1 MISAL
6 FQHPTLLAA
15 AEEVGVLRE
24 YQVDFPQETWKLVL
38 YGAGFVLAFAAIIF
52 TYIRD
57 TRELSVIWK
66 IWLTLLR
73 FSVLVGLLAIAL
85 NPHERTS
92 HDSFRPSRVA
102 FFLDNSTSMSFPER
116 QPPPGISADSADS
129 ADFKRTRA
137 EAVRVLLENSP
148 LISELTKRHEV
159 SIFSFPVEDANGRAV
174 SKVLYQ
180 FPAKIDLITGE
191 PLNAEQ
197 LKAQAEKQKTATPP
211 NWEELLNPVVT
222 ETRMSD
228 AVRDLVDDLA
238 SPTLSG
244 IVVIGDGGN
253 NAGSGP
259 EEASKAAKA
268 RTPRVRLIAVGV
280 GSTERQANIR
290 IANVQAPTNA
300 HINDPYEIRA
310 FVQGSGGKKG
320 GLQSRR
326 VDIELLAK
334 PADEKDIEP
343 ILLESQ
349 QVTLPADGV
358 PVEVKFEQKPTVPGK
373 IEFTVRAVP
382 ISGLR
387 ELRADDNEDTHTVNV
402 TDRKTRVLI
411 MAGGPMRDFR
421 FVRNM
426 LFRHEGIESDVW
438 LQTVGAKEVGQVSQ
452 EAQNVL
458 VAFPESEEQ
467 LFEYDVIL
475 AFDPDWTQVPPEGVG
490 MINRWIEE
498 FGGGMVLIAG
508 ESYTGELARA
518 DETYDAVREFY
529 PVFLQDRRGFQ
540 IGQQDKYQQAWPVA
554 FTEAGRNAAFLNL
567 VDDAIQSA
575 AIWKEFPGI
584 YRTYPTAGP
593 RAGATIYAHSSDFR
607 EVGDRGP
614 SILLA
619 SQLYGSGR
627 TMYVGSAEWWR
638 LRSEDEEHYDRL
650 WTKLVREAGQ
660 GRLKSG
666 GQRAVLM
673 PEKESYYLG
682 ETVRVRARVLDQQ
695 FQPLEADSV
704 TLDVTDPNGRSVFPA
719 PKLMRDKARSGE
731 FLGSFRAS
739 GDGKYELRL
748 PDQQAEMQS
757 IRVTL
762 PNLEADRPEQNAD
775 ALQMLQEGTG
785 GRYMSLGVAEKELAK
800 LLPNSGVKFT
810 VDERLKTLW
819 DRAWLLYLLVGLLSV
834 EWLTRKLLKLA

>member
-6 FQHPTLLAA
+6 FQHPSLLAA
-15 AEEVGVLRE
+15 ANEAGVFRE
-24 YQVDFPQETWKLVL
+24 YQVEFPEETWKLVL
-38 YGAGFVLAFAAIIF
+38 YGGGFVLAFAAMIW

-66 IWLTLLR
+66 LWLTFLR
-73 FSVLVGLLAIAL
+73 FGVLVGLLAIAL

-92 HDSFRPSRVA
+92 RDSFRPSRVA
-102 FFLDNSTSMSFPER
+102 IFVDNSTSMSFPER
-116 QPPPGISADSADS
+116 QPPPGVSAES

-137 EAVRVLLENSP
+137 EAVRALLEKSP
-148 LISELTKRHEV
+148 LIAELTKRHEV
-159 SIFSFPVEDANGRAV
+159 GIYSFPVEDGNGRAA
-174 SKVLYQ
+174 SRVLHQ
-180 FPAKIDLITGE
+180 FPAKIDLVTGE
-191 PLNAEQ
+191 PLTEEQ
-197 LKAQAEKQKTATPP
+197 LKAQAQERQAAPAP
-211 NWEELLNPVVT
+211 DWDELLNPVVAD
-222 ETRMSD
+222 TRMAD
-228 AVRDLVDDLA
+228 AVRDLIDDLA
-238 SPTLSG
+238 SATLAG

-259 EEASKAAKA
+259 EAANKEAKSRSPK
-268 RTPRVRLIAVGV
+268 VRLIAVGV

-290 IANVQAPTNA
+290 IANIQAPTNA
-300 HINDPYEIRA
+300 HVNDPYEIRA
-310 FVQGSGGKKG
+310 FVQGTGGKKG
-320 GLQSRR
+320 DLQSRR

-334 PADEKDIEP
+334 PAGEKDLQP
-343 ILLESQ
+343 TLVESQ
-349 QVTLPADGV
+349 QITLPADGV

-382 ISGLR
+382 IRGLR
-387 ELRADDNEDTHTVNV
+387 ELRDDDNEDSHTVNV
-402 TDRKTRVLI
+402 TDRKTKVLI
-411 MAGGPMRDFR
+411 LAGGPMRDFR

-426 LFRHEGIESDVW
+426 LFRHEGVESDVW
-438 LQTVGAKEVGQVSQ
+438 LQTVGAAEVGRVSQ
-452 EAQNVL
+452 ESENVL
-458 VAFPESEEQ
+458 IAFPESEEQ

-475 AFDPDWTQVPPEGVG
+475 AFDPDWTQIPPEGIE
-490 MINRWIEE
+490 MLDRWIEE
-498 FGGGMVLIAG
+498 FGGGMILIAG
-508 ESYTGELARA
+508 ESYTGDLARA
-518 DETYDAVREFY
+518 DETFDTVREFY

-540 IGQQDKYQQAWPVA
+540 IGQQDKYQQPWPVA
-554 FTEAGRNAAFLNL
+554 FTEAGKNAAFLNL
-567 VDDAIQSA
+567 VDNAIGSEK
-575 AIWKEFPGI
+575 IWKDFPGI
-584 YRTYPTAGP
+584 FRTYPTAGP

-607 EVGDRGP
+607 EVSDRGP

-627 TMYVGSAEWWR
+627 TMYIGSAEWWR

-704 TLDVTDPNGRSVFPA
+704 TLDVTDPQGRSVFPA
-719 PKLMRDKARSGE
+719 PKLMRDKARPGE
-731 FLGSFRAS
+731 FLGGFRAS
-739 GDGKYELRL
+739 EDGKYELRL

-757 IRVTL
+757 VRVTL

-785 GRYMSLGVAEKELAK
+785 GRYLRLDVAEKELAQ
-800 LLPNSGVKFT
+800 LLPNAGTKFT
-810 VDERLKTLW
+810 VDERLQTLW
-819 DRAWLLYLLVGLLSV
+819 DRSWLLYLLVGLLSV